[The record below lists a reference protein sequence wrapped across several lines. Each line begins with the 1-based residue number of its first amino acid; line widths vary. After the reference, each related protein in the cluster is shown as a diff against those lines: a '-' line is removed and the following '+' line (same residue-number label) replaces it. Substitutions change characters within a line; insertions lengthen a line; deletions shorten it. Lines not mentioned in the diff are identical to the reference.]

1 MNSVE
6 QNKLNELKSKVFSS
20 FFWNLLEK
28 GGSQAIALI
37 VQIVLA
43 RLLAPSDFGMMA
55 IMVVFINVGN
65 VLVQSGLNTAIIQ
78 KEQLETN
85 DMSTAFWMS
94 FAIAAA
100 LYILLFF
107 ASPLIAEFYSIP
119 SLVAP
124 LRVLCL
130 VFITNSLYSIQVALI
145 TREFQFKKI
154 FKATIT
160 AITISGASGIAIS
173 ALGGGIWGLVFQQLL
188 YSIISAIMITLQT
201 KWLPC
206 LSFRT
211 KSARELY
218 GFGWKLLVSG
228 VIDTIYDSASDLIV
242 GKQFSVA
249 QLGFFNQGKK
259 YPQALGATLDATI
272 QPIMLSTVSRVQSSI
287 EDAKGIVRRALKSA
301 SFVIMPTMT
310 YAAIAA
316 PSLISLLL
324 GDQWLPAVPYFQAF
338 CIIYAFLPIHS
349 TNLQAINALGRS
361 DWFLKLEII
370 KKSYGLLVLLFT
382 AFVIKDIDAIC
393 IGLIATNIISTFV
406 NAYPNRKL
414 LHYPYKEQLLDLLP
428 IIFCTSMSAFA
439 GTVAPIAFFPE
450 AHPLFCA
457 ILQFLIMG
465 GAFILLSCLF
475 KVDTLQF
482 MRDELRRIKKS
493 KSN

>member
-1 MNSVE
+1 
-6 QNKLNELKSKVFSS
+6 
-20 FFWNLLEK
+20 
-28 GGSQAIALI
+28 
-37 VQIVLA
+37 
-43 RLLAPSDFGMMA
+43 
-55 IMVVFINVGN
+55 MVVFINVGN
-65 VLVQSGLNTAIIQ
+65 TLVQSGLNTAIIQ
-78 KEQLETN
+78 KKQLETN
-85 DMSTAFWMS
+85 DPSTAFWMS
-94 FAIAAA
+94 FTIAAA
-100 LYILLFF
+100 LYALLFF
-107 ASPLIAEFYSIP
+107 TSPLIAGFYSTP
-119 SLVAP
+119 SLVTP

-160 AITISGASGIAIS
+160 AITVSGTSGIIIS
-173 ALGGGIWGLVFQQLL
+173 ALGGGVWGLVLQQLL
-188 YSIISAIMITLQT
+188 YSIVSTVMITFQT
-201 KWLPC
+201 KWLPRF
-206 LSFRT
+206 SFQA
-211 KSARELY
+211 KSAKGLY

-228 VIDTIYDSASDLIV
+228 LIETIYDSASDLIV

-259 YPQALGATLDATI
+259 YPQALGTTLDATI

-301 SFVIMPTMT
+301 SYVIMPTMA

-349 TNLQAINALGRS
+349 TNLQAINALGRP

-370 KKSYGLLVLLFT
+370 KKSYGLITLLFT
-382 AFVIKDIDAIC
+382 AFVIKDINAIC
-393 IGLIATNIISTFV
+393 IGLIVTNIISTFV
-406 NAYPNRKL
+406 NAYPNREL
-414 LHYPYKEQLLDLLP
+414 LHYPYKEQLSDLLP
-428 IIFCTSMSAFA
+428 IVFCAGMSAFVGA
-439 GTVAPIAFFPE
+439 VAPIALFPE

-457 ILQFLIMG
+457 ISQLLIMG
-465 GAFILLSCLF
+465 GAYILLSCLF

-482 MRDELRRIKKS
+482 IRDELGRIKKS

>member
-173 ALGGGIWGLVFQQLL
+173 ALGGGIWGLVFQQL
-188 YSIISAIMITLQT
+188 
-201 KWLPC
+201 
-206 LSFRT
+206 
-211 KSARELY
+211 
-218 GFGWKLLVSG
+218 
-228 VIDTIYDSASDLIV
+228 IYL
-242 GKQFSVA
+242 
-249 QLGFFNQGKK
+249 
-259 YPQALGATLDATI
+259 
-272 QPIMLSTVSRVQSSI
+272 
-287 EDAKGIVRRALKSA
+287 
-301 SFVIMPTMT
+301 
-310 YAAIAA
+310 
-316 PSLISLLL
+316 
-324 GDQWLPAVPYFQAF
+324 
-338 CIIYAFLPIHS
+338 
-349 TNLQAINALGRS
+349 
-361 DWFLKLEII
+361 
-370 KKSYGLLVLLFT
+370 
-382 AFVIKDIDAIC
+382 
-393 IGLIATNIISTFV
+393 
-406 NAYPNRKL
+406 
-414 LHYPYKEQLLDLLP
+414 
-428 IIFCTSMSAFA
+428 
-439 GTVAPIAFFPE
+439 
-450 AHPLFCA
+450 
-457 ILQFLIMG
+457 
-465 GAFILLSCLF
+465 
-475 KVDTLQF
+475 
-482 MRDELRRIKKS
+482 
-493 KSN
+493 

>member
-28 GGSQAIALI
+28 GGGQAIALI

-55 IMVVFINVGN
+55 IMVVFINIGN
-65 VLVQSGLNTAIIQ
+65 TLVQSGLNTAIIQ
-78 KEQLETN
+78 KQQLEA
-85 DMSTAFWMS
+85 DDLSTAFWIS
-94 FAIAAA
+94 FAIAAV
-100 LYILLFF
+100 LYIVLFL

-119 SLVAP
+119 SLVTP

-145 TREFQFKKI
+145 TRKFQFKKI
-154 FKATIT
+154 FKATLT

-173 ALGGGIWGLVFQQLL
+173 ALGGGIWGLVSQQLL
-188 YSIISAIMITLQT
+188 YSIISAIMITFQT
-201 KWLPC
+201 KWLPH
-206 LSFRT
+206 LSFQPN
-211 KSARELY
+211 SARELFS
-218 GFGWKLLVSG
+218 FGWKLLVSG
-228 VIDTIYDSASDLIV
+228 LIDTIYNSVSDLIV

-259 YPQALGATLDATI
+259 YPQALGTTLDATI
-272 QPIMLSTVSRVQSSI
+272 QPIMLSTVSRVQSSV
-287 EDAKGIVRRALKSA
+287 EDAKGIVRRAIKSA
-301 SFVIMPTMT
+301 SFVIMPIMA

-316 PSLISLLL
+316 PSLISLIL

-338 CIIYAFLPIHS
+338 CIIYALLPIHS
-349 TNLQAINALGRS
+349 TNLQAINALGRP

-370 KKSYGLLVLLFT
+370 KKSYGLIVLLFT
-382 AFVIKDIDAIC
+382 AFIIKDINAIC
-393 IGLIATNIISTFV
+393 IGLIATDVISTFV
-406 NAYPNRKL
+406 NGYPNRTL
-414 LHYPYKEQLLDLLP
+414 LHYSYREQLSDLLP
-428 IIFCTSMSAFA
+428 IVLCTSMSAFTGLA
-439 GTVAPIAFFPE
+439 TPIIFFPE

-457 ILQFLIMG
+457 MAQLLIMSG
-465 GAFILLSCLF
+465 VFILLSCLF

-482 MRDELRRIKKS
+482 IREELGRIKKS